1 MHSHSGLMLLI
12 LSSIGN
18 VVFESE
24 SLCFSKISFC
34 AARCGLLITKFVGSE
49 LLNQMFPLIN
59 PNHFAQM

>member
-1 MHSHSGLMLLI
+1 MYEVI
-12 LSSIGN
+12 
-18 VVFESE
+18 VFESE

-59 PNHFAQM
+59 PNQFAQM